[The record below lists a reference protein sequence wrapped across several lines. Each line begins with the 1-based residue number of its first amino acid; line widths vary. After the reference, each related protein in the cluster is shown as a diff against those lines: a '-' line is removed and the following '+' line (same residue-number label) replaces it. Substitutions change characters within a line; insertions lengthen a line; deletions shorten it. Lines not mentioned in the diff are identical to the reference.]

1 MEIDLREIQALHAR
15 YAAEPVVIDLEAQ
28 VRALPAPVML
38 IEHASPAYWPS
49 LRGFWD
55 ARGRIGRGALMAVGG
70 TVLCAAMGMGVAR
83 GWERLHSGPGRAAS
97 AVAAP
102 TPAATASLASTTP
115 VQGADRSASAAQPPS
130 TASRVAGMA
139 SLDIAILTREPSA
152 RSGQPQV
159 APTPPLSPAAADA
172 QRALASPIRQRAA
185 ASLPSS
191 AVQVAMPGPEATAVA
206 TVQIA
211 ASSSAEHTL
220 IDARAEAQHKAHVA
234 AGRSEA
240 EIHRAAPRHLAAQHK
255 TASASDTAKPAA
267 APAQRAGD
275 VQLF

>member
-38 IEHASPAYWPS
+38 IEHESPAYWPS

-97 AVAAP
+97 AVAPAP
-102 TPAATASLASTTP
+102 IAMASRASRTP

-139 SLDIAILTREPSA
+139 SLDIATLTREPPA

-191 AVQVAMPGPEATAVA
+191 AAQVAMPGPEATAVA

-211 ASSSAEHTL
+211 ASSAAEHTL
-220 IDARAEAQHKAHVA
+220 IDARAEAQHKARVA

-240 EIHRAAPRHLAAQHK
+240 AIHRAAPRHLAAQHE
-255 TASASDTAKPAA
+255 TVSASDTAKPAA